1 MTFVLHSKVH
11 RVRATHG
18 NHEDTAGISNIEYRQ
33 AELGE
38 AGWMIITNVVGKDN
52 LGVMRVVQR
61 RGRMFV
67 RECPWDGDTL
77 VRERVLEW

>member
-38 AGWMIITNVVGKDN
+38 AGWMIVTNVVMGKEK
-52 LGVMRVVQR
+52 GVMRVVQR
-61 RGRMFV
+61 RGRMFA
-67 RECPWDGDTL
+67 RKCPWDGDTL
-77 VRERVLEW
+77 VREHAFER